1 MRTWRIGVSG
11 RMKKRRLPEVEGGDS
26 ALRFCSAAGPI
37 TSSNQMSWCQT
48 YFSTSVMFPR
58 SKYFPICVS

>member
-1 MRTWRIGVSG
+1 MRTWRIGASG

-26 ALRFCSAAGPI
+26 AGPI
-37 TSSNQMSWCQT
+37 TSSNQMSWCRT